1 VEPWHRQGVHPPRV
15 VVVGAGPAGSAAAL
29 AIRRALPATDVLV
42 LDKHPFPRDKACGDG
57 VSDHVLDVLKE
68 LDVGGLLKDREP
80 AESLELGTAACS
92 TTRKLRR
99 PLFGVPRKI
108 LDARLLSAA
117 EKAGARF
124 EQRQVRSIRSAHER
138 VVIDDEVEADL
149 VIAADGVESIVRREI
164 GIPANGSGHMAIAI
178 RGYTPSL
185 SAHARLV
192 SYGRDWPAYAWEF
205 PLGDGDSN
213 VGYGEVL
220 RDGKHLT
227 RAWLLERLEG
237 LMPGATAEAH
247 DWRAA
252 RIPLST
258 QRPRQPDGRVL
269 LAGDA
274 ASLVNPMSG
283 EGIWYA
289 VKSGMLAGQAVV
301 HGSNAGAWYRD
312 QLDRAFGR
320 HLRHANFMARVGQIG
335 ASPSLG
341 TRMTVVDEDFFYDQ
355 VSVSIGGGTYRW
367 PVAVRALA
375 KAVMQPHP
383 GHRDLTTAATT

>member
-1 VEPWHRQGVHPPRV
+1 
-15 VVVGAGPAGSAAAL
+15 VGAGPAGTAAAI
-29 AIRRALPATDVLV
+29 AALQARPDTDVL
-42 LDKHPFPRDKACGDG
+42 LFDRHAFPRDKACGDG
-57 VSDHVLDVLKE
+57 VSDHVLDVLEE
-68 LDVGGLLKDREP
+68 LDVRGLLDDRAP
-80 AESLELGTAACS
+80 AEALELGTSTCS
-92 TTRKLRR
+92 ATR
-99 PLFGVPRKI
+99 PLPRPLYGIARRI
-108 LDARLLSAA
+108 LDHRLLTAA
-117 EKAGARF
+117 EGAGARF
-124 EQRQVRSIRSAHER
+124 EQRNVRGIRSRAER
-138 VVIDDEVEADL
+138 ILIDDEVEVDL
-149 VIAADGVESIVRREI
+149 VIAADGVESVVRREI
-164 GIPANGSGHMAIAI
+164 GIPSNSSGHMAIAI

-185 SAHARLV
+185 SPHARLV

-205 PLGDGDSN
+205 PLGDGYSN

-227 RAWLLERLEG
+227 RALLLKRLEE
-237 LMPGATAEAH
+237 LIPGATAEAS

-258 QRPRQPDGRVL
+258 HRPRQPDGRVL

-289 VKSGMLAGQAVV
+289 VKSGMLAGQAVA
-301 HGSNAGAWYRD
+301 HGAAAGAWYRD

-320 HLRHANFMARVGQIG
+320 HLRHANFMARVGQISS
-335 ASPSLG
+335 SPSLG

-355 VSVSIGGGTYRW
+355 VGVSIGGGTYRW

-383 GHRDLTTAATT
+383 GHRDLTTATTT

>member
-1 VEPWHRQGVHPPRV
+1 
-15 VVVGAGPAGSAAAL
+15 VGAGPAGSAAAI
-29 AIRRALPATDVLV
+29 AVRQTQPDAEVL
-42 LDKHPFPRDKACGDG
+42 LFDRHEFPRDKACGDG
-57 VSDHVLDVLKE
+57 VSAHVLDVL
-68 LDVGGLLKDREP
+68 DRLGVHGVLNDRRP
-80 AESLELGTAACS
+80 AESLDLGTVGSSA
-92 TTRKLRR
+92 TRALRR
-99 PLFGVPRKI
+99 PLYGIPRRI
-108 LDARLLSAA
+108 FDDRLLGAA
-117 EKAGARF
+117 RDAGAWFQLRN
-124 EQRQVRSIRSAHER
+124 VRSIRARAER
-138 VVIDDEVEADL
+138 IVVDDEVEADL

-164 GIPANGSGHMAIAI
+164 GIPANSGGHMAIAI

-205 PLGDGDSN
+205 PLGDGYSN

-227 RAWLLERLEG
+227 RTLLLERLEE
-237 LMPGATAEAH
+237 LMPGATAEAS

-258 QRPRQPDGRVL
+258 HRPHQPDGRVL

-289 VKSGMLAGQAVV
+289 VKSGMLAGQAVA
-301 HGSNAGAWYRD
+301 HGAAAGAWYRD
-312 QLDRAFGR
+312 QLDRAFDR

-335 ASPSLG
+335 SAPSIG

-355 VSVSIGGGTYRW
+355 VGVSIGGGTYRW

-383 GHRDLTTAATT
+383 GHRDLTTATTT

>member
-1 VEPWHRQGVHPPRV
+1 
-15 VVVGAGPAGSAAAL
+15 
-29 AIRRALPATDVLV
+29 
-42 LDKHPFPRDKACGDG
+42 
-57 VSDHVLDVLKE
+57 
-68 LDVGGLLKDREP
+68 
-80 AESLELGTAACS
+80 
-92 TTRKLRR
+92 
-99 PLFGVPRKI
+99 
-108 LDARLLSAA
+108 
-117 EKAGARF
+117 
-124 EQRQVRSIRSAHER
+124 VRSITTRAER
-138 VVIDDEVEADL
+138 IVIDDEVEADL
-149 VIAADGVESIVRREI
+149 VIAADGVESVVRREI
-164 GIPANGSGHMAIAI
+164 GIPSNSSGHMAIAI

-185 SAHARLV
+185 SLHSRLV

-205 PLGDGDSN
+205 PLGDGYSN

-220 RDGKHLT
+220 RYGKHLT
-227 RAWLLERLEG
+227 RALLLERLEE
-237 LMPGATAEAH
+237 LMPGATARAG

-289 VKSGMLAGQAVV
+289 VKSGMLAGQAVA
-301 HGSNAGAWYRD
+301 HGAAAGVWYRD

-320 HLRHANFMARVGQIG
+320 HLRHANFMARVGQMG
-335 ASPSLG
+335 SAPSLG

-355 VSVSIGGGTYRW
+355 VGVSIGGGTYRW

-383 GHRDLTTAATT
+383 GHRDLTAAARI

>member
-1 VEPWHRQGVHPPRV
+1 VDSTKV
-15 VVVGAGPAGSAAAL
+15 VIVGAGPAGTAAAL
-29 AIRRALPATDVLV
+29 AIRRTLPTSDVRL
-42 LDKHPFPRDKACGDG
+42 LDRHGFPRDKACGDG
-57 VSDHVLDVLKE
+57 VSEHVLAALEE
-68 LDVGGLLKDREP
+68 LDVRGFVDDRTP
-80 AESLELGTAACS
+80 AEALELGTSACS
-92 TTRKLRR
+92 ATR
-99 PLFGVPRKI
+99 PLPRPLYGIPRKI
-108 LDARLLSAA
+108 LDHRLLTAA
-117 EKAGARF
+117 LTAGARF
-124 EQRQVRSIRSAHER
+124 EQCNVRSVRPVRDR
-138 VVIDDEVEADL
+138 VVIDDAVEADL
-149 VIAADGVESIVRREI
+149 VIAADGVESVVRREV
-164 GIPANGSGHMAIAI
+164 GLPANGSGHMAIAI

-185 SAHARLV
+185 SSHARLV

-205 PLGDGDSN
+205 PLGDGYSN

-220 RDGKHLT
+220 RDGKHVT
-227 RAWLLERLEG
+227 RALLLDRLEE
-237 LMPGATAEAH
+237 LLPGATAEAR

-258 QRPRQPDGRVL
+258 HRPRQPDGRIL

-289 VKSGMLAGQAVV
+289 VRSGMLAGQAAA
-301 HGSNAGAWYRD
+301 HGSQAGAWYRD

-335 ASPSLG
+335 TAPSLG

-355 VSVSIGGGTYRW
+355 VGVSIGGGTYRW

-375 KAVMQPHP
+375 KAVIQPHP
-383 GHRDLTTAATT
+383 GHRDLTAAATT